1 MGVEGEGKRTL
12 PAKLISIYLCYQRTT
27 RSTLTLW
34 SFFERRGITSIF
46 LSFTSA
52 THEGATSVAT
62 AQTRTRPK
70 ELRSEFSM
78 LLVREL
84 DFSTRSDSR
93 GGPGRVGSELLRSF
107 SYSSLLAER

>member
-1 MGVEGEGKRTL
+1 M
-12 PAKLISIYLCYQRTT
+12 Y
-27 RSTLTLW
+27 
-34 SFFERRGITSIF
+34 
-46 LSFTSA
+46 
-52 THEGATSVAT
+52 TSVAT

-78 LLVREL
+78 LLAREL